1 MPITIKISGEI
12 FHIPL
17 FSELTIK
24 HLIDLRKISSVKPLE
39 LMIWAFGKEPE
50 LNDSKTSKTEVTN
63 AINLIHNLI
72 EEITAWLE
80 SGECLLAPESVEIM
94 GVKVVIK
101 PDMIYNL
108 PWWGSERTRSVI
120 SQVKDNDYTDFIPEV
135 IAHYL
140 YSIVTKSNY
149 DEDKADDFI
158 DIINEM
164 KLTEAVRLGNFFL
177 LKQLKYSRRSKR
189 FWLTILMKM
198 KYKLALMFSR
208 STEQLIH

>member
-12 FHIPL
+12 FHIP
-17 FSELTIK
+17 FFEELSIK
-24 HLIDLRKISSVKPLE
+24 HLIELRKISSFKPLD
-39 LMIWAFGKEPE
+39 LMSWAFGRTPE
-50 LNDSKTSKTEVTN
+50 LNDSKTSKTEIVN
-63 AINLIHNLI
+63 SIALIHNLI
-72 EEITAWLE
+72 EQITEWLK

-94 GVKVVIK
+94 GVKVIIK

-120 SQVKDNDYTDFIPEV
+120 SQVNDNDYTDFIPEV

-189 FWLTILMKM
+189 FWLTVLMKM
-198 KYKLALMFSR
+198 RYRLGSIFSR
-208 STEQLIH
+208 NTGQLIH